1 MGRKMAIDKEI
12 VREIGKF
19 IVALTKLI
27 DDDSRHLIAKMLDI
41 YWQMPSNHQE
51 YFLRHICEQTPLE
64 RKWIDKLED
73 ETEWA
78 NIFREIIWYYSG
90 RSEIGQPSKKELKN
104 LILKYVTSNWCEEA
118 LEKPSEKFGEMLEE
132 L

>member
-1 MGRKMAIDKEI
+1 MAVDREI
-12 VREIGKF
+12 VKEIGKS
-19 IVALTKLI
+19 IVAMSKLI

-51 YFLRHICEQTPLE
+51 YLLRHLCEQTAIE
-64 RKWIDKLED
+64 KKWFDKAED
-73 ETEWA
+73 ETEWG
-78 NIFREIIWYYSG
+78 NVFREIIWYYSG
-90 RSEIGQPSKKELKN
+90 RAEIGQPSKKELKN
-104 LILKYVTSNWCEEA
+104 LILKYVTSKWCEEA